1 VPKKKNPDI
10 NETSKEKDKEKDT
23 PEKNAQAPENE
34 KAEENKESAELQA
47 VREEL
52 SNLKKEYD
60 ELKDIYLR
68 TLAEYDN
75 YRKRTLKE
83 KDALYLDAKAEVL
96 KNFLPVAD
104 NFQRALSASAN
115 EDLDSYKQGMGM
127 IINQFL
133 KALSDEGLT
142 EFGNVGD
149 SFDPN
154 IHNCVMHEENEELGE
169 NVISEVFQKGYMLG
183 DRVVRAAVVKVAN

>member
-1 VPKKKNPDI
+1 M
-10 NETSKEKDKEKDT
+10 
-23 PEKNAQAPENE
+23 
-34 KAEENKESAELQA
+34 
-47 VREEL
+47 
-52 SNLKKEYD
+52 
-60 ELKDIYLR
+60 
-68 TLAEYDN
+68 
-75 YRKRTLKE
+75 
-83 KDALYLDAKAEVL
+83 DAKAEVL

-154 IHNCVMHEENEELGE
+154 IHNCVMHEGE
-169 NVISEVFQKGYMLG
+169 RGAWRKCHLRGFPKGYMLG
-183 DRVVRAAVVKVAN
+183 DRVVRADLLR

>member
-1 VPKKKNPDI
+1 
-10 NETSKEKDKEKDT
+10 
-23 PEKNAQAPENE
+23 
-34 KAEENKESAELQA
+34 
-47 VREEL
+47 
-52 SNLKKEYD
+52 
-60 ELKDIYLR
+60 
-68 TLAEYDN
+68 
-75 YRKRTLKE
+75 
-83 KDALYLDAKAEVL
+83 LDAKAEVL